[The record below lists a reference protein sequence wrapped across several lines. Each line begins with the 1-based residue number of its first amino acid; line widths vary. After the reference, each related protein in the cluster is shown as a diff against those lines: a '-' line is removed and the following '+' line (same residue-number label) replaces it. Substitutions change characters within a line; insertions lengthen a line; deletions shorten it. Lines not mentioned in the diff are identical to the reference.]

1 MKMDFNAENDEI
13 QIDLL
18 KLLYEFKKKI
28 WFFVL
33 IAILLGSV
41 ATAYSQY
48 IIVPQ
53 YSSTAML
60 YVLTRET
67 TLTSL
72 ADLQIGTQLTKDYKV
87 MVTSRPVLEEVISS
101 LGLDMSYK
109 VLREKI
115 TIGNPEDTRILTL
128 TVKDSDPVRAKVLVN
143 QVAVTAADYIGDLM
157 EMVPPKIIEDGEVSN
172 IKTSPDIKKNGII
185 GALLGILAV
194 CISLFVKVILNDAIY
209 TDAEA
214 EQYLK
219 LPVLAVVPNRKPN
232 SKKEKWLKKKKGP

>member
-28 WFFVL
+28 WLFVL
-33 IAILLGSV
+33 IAILLGSA

-194 CISLFVKVILNDAIY
+194 CISLFVKVIFNDAIY

-232 SKKEKWLKKKKGP
+232 SKKEKWLKNKKGP